1 MKYVHLVLKNL
12 LRNKRRAI
20 LTASSI
26 AVSLFLMTLLITIL
40 TAMEAS
46 TKTDGSELRLI
57 TRHKV
62 SLTNVLPESYW
73 RKMERV
79 PGVEVVCPTSW
90 YGGVYID
97 DRNFFP
103 QFAVDARSYLDLI
116 APQRS
121 FRIDPEQARDW
132 LLDRRGVM
140 VAKPLA
146 DKYGWS
152 LGSPVFLKGRI
163 YPADLDLRVRAIYA
177 GADDAIYFHRDYL
190 EESIGRPGIVGSYWI
205 RIDEPGHLSRVAKAV
220 DALFANSDAETLT
233 ESERAF
239 QAGFLQMLG
248 NVQGLVLSLSLVI
261 AATILMVTANSMSMS
276 VRERTTEVAV
286 LKALGFPASTVL
298 ALLLSEA
305 VLLAVIGGCLGVG
318 GFWLIAHLIFDV
330 AGFRLPMIWF
340 TLVPPPWLVGGLI
353 ASTVGLGLAS
363 GLLPSLAAA
372 RRPILDG
379 LRQA

>member
-1 MKYVHLVLKNL
+1 VKYVHLVFKNL
-12 LRNKRRAI
+12 LRNKRRAF

-73 RKMERV
+73 KKIERV

-90 YGGVYID
+90 FGGVYID

-103 QFAVDARSYLDLI
+103 QFAVDPRSYLELL
-116 APQRS
+116 APQRT
-121 FRIDPEQARDW
+121 FHLDPQQGRDW
-132 LLDRRGVM
+132 LLDRRGAM
-140 VAKPLA
+140 VSKGLA
-146 DKYGWS
+146 DKYGWKV
-152 LGSPVFLKGRI
+152 GGPVFLKGRI
-163 YPADLDLRVRAIYA
+163 YPADLDLRLSAIYT
-177 GADDAIYFHRDYL
+177 GADDAVYFHRDYL
-190 EESIGRPGIVGSYWI
+190 EESIGRPGYVGSYYV
-205 RIDEPGHLSRVAKAV
+205 RIDQPGHLSRVAKAV

-239 QAGFLQMLG
+239 TAGFIQMLG
-248 NVQGLVLSLSLVI
+248 NVQGLVTYLSLVI

-286 LKALGFPASTVL
+286 LKALGFPARTVL

-305 VLLAVIGGCLGVG
+305 ILLAVIGGCLGVG

-330 AGFRLPMIWF
+330 AEYRLPMIWF
-340 TLVPPPWLVGGLI
+340 TLVPPPWLAASLI
-353 ASTVGLGLAS
+353 ASTVGLGFAS
-363 GLLPSLAAA
+363 GIIPSWAAS
-372 RRPILDG
+372 RKPILDG

>member
-1 MKYVHLVLKNL
+1 VKYVPLVFKNL
-12 LRNKRRAI
+12 LRNKRRAF

-26 AVSLFLMTLLITIL
+26 GVSLFLMTLLITIL

-62 SLTNVLPESYW
+62 SLTNPLPESYW
-73 RKMERV
+73 KKMQRV
-79 PGVEVVCPTSW
+79 PGVEIVCPTSW
-90 YGGVYID
+90 FGGVYID
-97 DRNFFP
+97 DKNFFP
-103 QFAVDARSYLDLI
+103 QFAVDPKSYLELL
-116 APQRS
+116 APQKT
-121 FRIDPEQARDW
+121 FRVDPEQARDW
-132 LLDRRGVM
+132 LLDRRGALVS
-140 VAKPLA
+140 KGLA
-146 DKYGWS
+146 DKYGWKV
-152 LGSPVFLKGRI
+152 GSPVFLKGRI
-163 YPADLDLRVRAIYA
+163 YPADMDLRVSAIYT
-177 GADDAIYFHRDYL
+177 GEDDAVYFHRDYL
-190 EESIGRPGIVGSYWI
+190 EESIGRPGMVGSYYI
-205 RIDEPGHLSRVAKAV
+205 RIDAPGHLARVAKAV

-239 QAGFLQMLG
+239 TAGFIQMLG
-248 NVQGLVLSLSLVI
+248 NVQGLVTYLSLVI

-286 LKALGFPASTVL
+286 LKALGFSSRTVL

-305 VLLAVIGGCLGVG
+305 ILLAVIGGCFGVG

-340 TLVPPPWLVGGLI
+340 TLVPPPWLVAALI
-353 ASTVGLGLAS
+353 TSTVGLGFAS
-363 GLLPSLAAA
+363 GILPAWAAS